1 MYGKQYEII
10 STKSGILTTNGLINR
25 IRIPHLTKLGTGHP
39 AGGLFMKQKDLQ
51 ASTVRQ
57 IYTIPVIFLA
67 FRPDYRYTENN

>member
-51 ASTVRQ
+51 ASTVR
-57 IYTIPVIFLA
+57 
-67 FRPDYRYTENN
+67 